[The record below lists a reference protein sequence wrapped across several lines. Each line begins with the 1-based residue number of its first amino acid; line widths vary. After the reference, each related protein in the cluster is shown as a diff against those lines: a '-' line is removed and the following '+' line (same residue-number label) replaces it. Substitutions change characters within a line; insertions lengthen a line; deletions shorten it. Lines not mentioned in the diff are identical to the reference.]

1 MTSSHW
7 RHCTLV
13 FIAIVVFSQLIF
25 SLSQLMAFKHSLEHA
40 LSQIE
45 IRVALDSAYLDLGD
59 PSTQQTSNSISV
71 QSYIDELNLYITD
84 TLAIDNFSVDSI
96 SFEYPQQTVPKPI
109 IDLRANPHRV
119 LPTGNFDIHIK
130 TTIPGL
136 FESLK
141 FNWIGLIFGI
151 LVVIF
156 IRRKVEAKVKRQER
170 LANIV
175 PSANLRIDLHQ
186 KVLINLATNE
196 SVSMQNKPLCFFT
209 ALVEYCIQ
217 HPNQDL
223 LHHKDVPLELV
234 TRANKAFGRLIELG
248 HTKRKRPDFN
258 ANLEK
263 TLSEIR
269 AVLDMV
275 FNANESCKE
284 RFYPPRAQGEGSR
297 SKQHSYALTKIQS
310 VHVEILGM

>member
-1 MTSSHW
+1 MNQYISE
-7 RHCTLV
+7 TL
-13 FIAIVVFSQLIF
+13 I
-25 SLSQLMAFKHSLEHA
+25 
-40 LSQIE
+40 
-45 IRVALDSAYLDLGD
+45 
-59 PSTQQTSNSISV
+59 
-71 QSYIDELNLYITD
+71 
-84 TLAIDNFSVDSI
+84 IDNFTVDAI
-96 SFEYPQQTVPKPI
+96 SFEYPQENPTSTLFG
-109 IDLRANPHRV
+109 LRANPNRV
-119 LPTGNFDIHIK
+119 LQTGNFDIHIK

-136 FESLK
+136 FEPLR
-141 FNWIGLIFGI
+141 FNWIGLVLGI
-151 LVVIF
+151 LVVMF
-156 IRRKVEAKVKRQER
+156 LTRKKEAKEKRQER
-170 LANIV
+170 LANII

-186 KVLINLATNE
+186 KTLVNIATNE
-196 SVSMQNKPLCFFT
+196 AITMQNKPLCFFT
-209 ALVEYCIQ
+209 ALVDYCIQ

-275 FNANESCKE
+275 FKQNEPCKE

-297 SKQHSYALTKIQS
+297 SKQHSYALTKIKS
-310 VHVEILGM
+310 EHVEILGM